1 MTVASTR
8 SASRTFEQVA
18 VGAELDTLTVDVT
31 ATTIVAAALASR
43 DFEPVHHDRASAQA
57 SGMRDVF
64 MNILATNGFVLR
76 FVTDWAGPQAVV
88 RRASIRLGV
97 PMYPDD
103 TLVLTGSVTATTAHD
118 DGGIVVVAVRGSNA
132 LGDHVTGTV
141 EVDLPGGAT

>member
-1 MTVASTR
+1 MTVASAR
-8 SASRTFEQVA
+8 STSRTFEQVE
-18 VGAELDTLTVDVT
+18 VGAELEPLTLEVT

-43 DFEPVHHDRASAQA
+43 DFEPVHHDRAAAQA

-76 FVTDWAGPQAVV
+76 FVTDWAGPEAIV

-103 TLVLTGSVTATTAHD
+103 TLVLTGSVTGTTAQ
-118 DGGIVVVAVRGSNA
+118 DGGGVVVVSVRGSNA

-141 EVDLPGGAT
+141 EVDVPGGAA